1 MTHLHVLI
9 FSLNSLLIIVLNI
22 IIIVLRYIFIIFD
35 MFLISK
41 KNEIVEI
48 NPLVKVKF
56 NNLPRHNCF
65 VYSVFVGNMEHNN
78 ADNQS

>member
-1 MTHLHVLI
+1 
-9 FSLNSLLIIVLNI
+9 
-22 IIIVLRYIFIIFD
+22 

-56 NNLPRHNCF
+56 NNLLRHNCF